1 MAYYKTCPECGA
13 ALDPGEKCDCE
24 EKAVLDAAN
33 IRDGRAEQESDKL
46 IYSALIV
53 PNGKRECQV

>member
-1 MAYYKTCPECGA
+1 MAYYKTCPHCGA
-13 ALDPGEKCDCE
+13 ALDPGEQCDCE
-24 EKAVLDAAN
+24 ENAALDAAN

-53 PNGKRECQV
+53 PNEKRECQA